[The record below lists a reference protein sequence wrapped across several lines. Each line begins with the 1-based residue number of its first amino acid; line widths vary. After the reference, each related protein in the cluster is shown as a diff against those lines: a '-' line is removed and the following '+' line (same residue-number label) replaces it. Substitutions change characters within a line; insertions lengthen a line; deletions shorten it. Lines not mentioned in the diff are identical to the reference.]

1 MEKPIRAV
9 GVTSRDADLIHLKD
23 TKSFLKKIK
32 ILKEQL
38 NERQLDDFSFLYNI
52 LQYISLYF
60 SLLVL

>member
-9 GVTSRDADLIHLKD
+9 GVTNGDADLIHLKD

-32 ILKEQL
+32 IHKEQL
-38 NERQLDDFSFLYNI
+38 NERQPDDFSFLYYI